1 MADSDLRSLCDRL
14 RRTLE
19 GSVAA
24 LSEEATESDFV
35 AILGSVGALKQLA
48 GQLVDVDRRAEALHR
63 SLSSADGA
71 AANALSSRL
80 DELASTRSKLVE
92 ALNTLTREMAR

>member
-1 MADSDLRSLCDRL
+1 MADSDLRSLRDRL

-19 GSVAA
+19 HEVAA
-24 LSEEATESDFV
+24 LSEEASESDFV

-48 GQLVDVDRRAEALHR
+48 VQLVDVDRRSAALHR
-63 SLSSADGA
+63 SVASADGA
-71 AANALSSRL
+71 AAATLSARL

-92 ALNTLTREMAR
+92 ALNTLTREMER